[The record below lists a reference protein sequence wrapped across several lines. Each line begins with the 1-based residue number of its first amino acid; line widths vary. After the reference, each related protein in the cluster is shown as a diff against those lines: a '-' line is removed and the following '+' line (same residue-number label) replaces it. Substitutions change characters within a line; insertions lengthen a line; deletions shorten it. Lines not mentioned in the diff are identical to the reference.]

1 MLSTEE
7 LAERWGMNGNTLRKW
22 RMADF
27 GPPYL
32 KFGDAQTSP
41 VRYRLEDI
49 EAFERK
55 FMQQPRNA
63 PPESN
68 NKQFGGM
75 WSNAVFHGKDDK

>member
-1 MLSTEE
+1 MLSTEQ

-55 FMQQPRNA
+55 FMQQPSNA
-63 PPESN
+63 PPESS